1 MKLSRL
7 GKLRKPPHVPTITH
21 EPMKYHLPPKDTTM
35 TDDSQPPVRFSDA
48 FDRSAGDSY
57 PLGSKWALD
66 AYDEDNELPHARY
79 RAAEIHTYGYVLG
92 CTPKTRAKRH
102 ETPASLMHDATTGRT
117 EILHRFCARCKTE
130 TIYRVGQ
137 KPEVQMLSAASARTV
152 ASALDRQ
159 GRTAGSDILKELV
172 FASAEEFYQYAQAKE
187 QVERAEAKVAKPT
200 ETTQW
205 VVYWDGLEIGEVEA
219 AHELDAWAVAE
230 RNMSLR
236 KRDI

>member
-1 MKLSRL
+1 
-7 GKLRKPPHVPTITH
+7 
-21 EPMKYHLPPKDTTM
+21 M

-66 AYDEDNELPHARY
+66 AYDEDNELPYAGF

-102 ETPASLMHDATTGRT
+102 ETPVALMHDAEAGRT
-117 EILHRFCARCKTE
+117 EILHRYCARCKTE

-137 KPEVQMLSAASARTV
+137 KPEVQMLSSVSAHSAAL
-152 ASALDRQ
+152 ALDRQ
-159 GRTAGSDILKELV
+159 GHTAGSDTLRELV
-172 FASAEEFYQYAQAKE
+172 FASAEEFFRYAQAKE
-187 QVERAEAKVAKPT
+187 EVERAAAEKVKTT
-200 ETTQW
+200 ETVQW
-205 VVYWDGLEIGEVEA
+205 VVYWDGLEMGEVEA
-219 AHELDAWAVAE
+219 VDEQDAWKAAE
-230 RNMSLR
+230 QYMSLR